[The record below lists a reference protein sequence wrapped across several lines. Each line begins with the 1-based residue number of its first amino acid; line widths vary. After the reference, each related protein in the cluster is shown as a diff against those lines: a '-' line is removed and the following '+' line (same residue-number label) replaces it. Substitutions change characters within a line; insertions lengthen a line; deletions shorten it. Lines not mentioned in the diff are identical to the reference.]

1 MELKKRSTGQNDAR
15 QRERPLRIVPIDN
28 GNRVAAVALL
38 TKGFPE
44 KSEAFWSR
52 GLSFVSAH
60 HARLNFGE
68 IGQLLMK
75 GDDAVGVLLTIKSR
89 LPDEDRMVVNLSSW
103 YVEPSSRWFAPR
115 MLQMA
120 SSSQEETFTDLTPSP
135 EACKLNER
143 LGFSTVTD
151 YTLFYPLLPKAL
163 GPARARLRPLAD
175 VPQGALPAAMRDML
189 EDHARFGCM
198 VAVMEADGR
207 HHPLVFLKTM
217 TKRLPTAR
225 LIYCEDRQLA
235 QRHISAIARHLLRKG
250 RLAMTMAA
258 SDEERDAGGFAVLK
272 SAPMQV
278 KGVWNPRFINETYSE
293 LVLLPPWVLGRS

>member
-1 MELKKRSTGQNDAR
+1 M
-15 QRERPLRIVPIDN
+15 PIDN

-175 VPQGALPAAMRDML
+175 VPPGALPAAMRDML

-250 RLAMTMAA
+250 RLAMTMSA

>member
-1 MELKKRSTGQNDAR
+1 M
-15 QRERPLRIVPIDN
+15 
-28 GNRVAAVALL
+28 
-38 TKGFPE
+38 
-44 KSEAFWSR
+44 
-52 GLSFVSAH
+52 SFVSAH

-175 VPQGALPAAMRDML
+175 VPPGALPAAMRDML

>member
-52 GLSFVSAH
+52 GLSLVSEH

-89 LPDEDRMVVNLSSW
+89 LPDEGRMVVNLSSW

-175 VPQGALPAAMRDML
+175 VPPGALPAAMRDML